1 MKTVS
6 QLLDAKSQRE
16 IWAVAPDA
24 SVHEAVKLMAH
35 HGIGAVLVVE
45 HKNLVGIVSERDY
58 VKKVLL
64 PETSVQE
71 TPVSAIMTPQVIYV
85 RPEQTIEECMALM
98 TEKGI
103 RHLPVM
109 SYNRL
114 IGVISI
120 KDVVKALISE
130 KEVVIEQLAEYIT
143 TGY

>member
-1 MKTVS
+1 MKTVN
-6 QLLDAKSQRE
+6 QLLDAKSQHE

-24 SVHEAVKLMAH
+24 SVHEAVKLMAQ

-64 PETSVQE
+64 PDTSVQE
-71 TPVSAIMTPQVIYV
+71 TLVSAIMTPQVVCV
-85 RPEQTIEECMALM
+85 RPDQTIEECMALM

-103 RHLPVM
+103 RHLPVIHD
-109 SYNRL
+109 NRL

-120 KDVVKALISE
+120 NCGAKALRS
-130 KEVVIEQLAEYIT
+130 T
-143 TGY
+143 NPP